1 MHVVEDSSVPLYLQL
16 EKILRGQIAIGTIEP
31 GAALPSE
38 NELVDTYNVSR
49 TTVRKALDRL
59 AEDGVVVRVQGKGT
73 YVSQPEVTQDLRS
86 LRTISEVLTQAGFIP
101 EVEVV
106 AVDVNYT
113 APPYVTAQLD
123 LPDGVP
129 IVQVKRRHL
138 VNGEPI
144 AYAVIYLSNRFQWR
158 FSAEELRYQSIYT
171 WLETQEQ
178 VLVDKGVQVISAKGA
193 SEEVA
198 AALSL
203 EPGSPVLTVHNTS
216 TAETGIPIEH
226 TEFYFP
232 PERYVLAVTL
242 RRTHVGFSLEDVR
255 GELSGQALD
264 DVPNRN

>member
-1 MHVVEDSSVPLYLQL
+1 MQVIEESSTPLYLQL
-16 EKILRGQIAIGTIEP
+16 EEILRGQIDQGSLAP
-31 GAALPSE
+31 GDALPSE
-38 NELVDTYNVSR
+38 NELVDAYRVSR

-59 AEDGVVVRVQGKGT
+59 ADDGVVVRVQGKGT
-73 YVSQPEVTQDLRS
+73 YVSKAEVTQDLRS
-86 LRTISEVLTQAGFIP
+86 LRTISEVLTQAGLIP
-101 EVEVV
+101 EVEVA
-106 AVDVNYT
+106 AVDVNHA
-113 APPYVTAQLD
+113 APLQVLEELN
-123 LPDGVP
+123 LPEGSM

-178 VLVDKGVQVISAKGA
+178 VLVEKGVQVICAQAA
-193 SEEVA
+193 SDEVA
-198 AALSL
+198 RALAL
-203 EPGSPVLTVHNTS
+203 EPGAPVLKVVNTS

-255 GELSGQALD
+255 GEFS
-264 DVPNRN
+264 R